1 MDTECSQ
8 GTGKWIVANE
18 IWEKKGGKKAKAM
31 PDAAQP
37 CAAPVLCQ
45 VFGGKNSEK
54 RKIQSRGQAA
64 VQRLADGVAALHGF
78 GAFSPFFT
86 IFSGVSGSATCGLT
100 LPPRLAPRVAFW
112 GKKAKK
118 KDSWENQ
125 SAANTAGSSGRA
137 MIPLTALFWV
147 DLLLFSAFVEPGS
160 VLGPGGRFLSPA
172 VTPNLPFF
180 TPISTRVFTGSGAL
194 QKRFLRPFFSF
205 FFKIFF

>member
-118 KDSWENQ
+118 K
-125 SAANTAGSSGRA
+125 R
-137 MIPLTALFWV
+137 
-147 DLLLFSAFVEPGS
+147 LLGEPKCCQHRGQLRPGHDPAHGP
-160 VLGPGGRFLSPA
+160 VLGGFA
-172 VTPNLPFF
+172 AF
-180 TPISTRVFTGSGAL
+180 
-194 QKRFLRPFFSF
+194 
-205 FFKIFF
+205 